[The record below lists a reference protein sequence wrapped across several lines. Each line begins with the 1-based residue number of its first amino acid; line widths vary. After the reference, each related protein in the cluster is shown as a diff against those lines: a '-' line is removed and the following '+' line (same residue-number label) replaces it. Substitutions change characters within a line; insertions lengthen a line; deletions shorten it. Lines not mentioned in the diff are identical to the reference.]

1 MRPGPYGGLAARV
14 IAERRDLQARPLDAQ
29 ELRRFDGVV
38 FDPPRI
44 GAAPQAR
51 ELARSAVPRL
61 AAVSCDPAS
70 FARDAALIVAGG
82 YRLLRIQPIDQFV
95 WSPHLELVA
104 AFAR

>member
-1 MRPGPYGGLAARV
+1 
-14 IAERRDLQARPLDAQ
+14 
-29 ELRRFDGVV
+29 
-38 FDPPRI
+38 
-44 GAAPQAR
+44 
-51 ELARSAVPRL
+51 VPRL

-82 YRLLRIQPIDQFV
+82 YRLLHIQPIDQFV